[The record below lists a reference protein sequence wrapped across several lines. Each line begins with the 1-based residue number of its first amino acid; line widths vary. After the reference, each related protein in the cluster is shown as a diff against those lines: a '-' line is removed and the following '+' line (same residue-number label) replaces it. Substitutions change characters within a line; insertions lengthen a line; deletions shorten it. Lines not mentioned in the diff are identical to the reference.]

1 MSNCNNCFNGCTET
15 ISDQCI
21 RYTGIDIPNLGIKT
35 GNSLSFVEQV
45 LLTSLLSTLDG
56 RGISID
62 LSNINICNLV
72 QNYLP
77 AQPPSEGF
85 TLNDI
90 LSALIQASCST
101 QTQLISNYNS
111 INALINTQSTT
122 FADANGAMVSLITNI
137 SATMD
142 ADRNHT
148 AALIRTEALT
158 RADAISSMASL
169 ITNISAS
176 VTTNTETVDAFISTY
191 SNTGADSNAALATR
205 IDQLSASFASGN
217 TAALSAAQA
226 AQQSAAT
233 ALSAANAANLLLI
246 DISSDSK
253 LSPFEKQQ
261 IKLQWETIVSEK
273 IKNDAQADSFAVS
286 KTAYGTA
293 YTTLSNYIT
302 PLLSDLST
310 TSDIVGNTFRT
321 NFKNYYDART
331 DLLNAISSK
340 AKALADGASAAI
352 TTESITRATA
362 IGALSSRIDTITA
375 SGIDLGFLDSKIDA
389 AIVIERTAAVTR
401 EQAIASSLTSLT
413 ATVNGHTSS
422 ITTNESAIAT
432 VNGHL
437 TASYGLAVDAN
448 GHIASMNLLSNGISS
463 AIAFT
468 ADSFKIFNGT
478 SPITP
483 FTVVDGNVVMT
494 GTTVVD
500 TIVTSGTG
508 PAIGATGWNGLSLN
522 RSSDNLLKFRH
533 PNGVVGMEMG
543 IISGKLVLN
552 WYNDSGVKIWQGG
565 SDGVTAIENSAA
577 AYAGQ
582 ITNILRIDV
591 NKNGIVSYEGDID
604 YINYYS
610 RVGAVPT
617 TWSLGVATPGSS
629 GLNSSIVVGLKNPNP
644 GNKFKITI
652 QTSDSFTGNI
662 AAVPSTTIKGYDL
675 NSIMIFDGL
684 SANTTDGMLR
694 SIYVEISTTKY

>member
-35 GNSLSFVEQV
+35 GDSLSFVEQV

-122 FADANGAMVSLITNI
+122 FADANGAMASLITNI

-148 AALIRTEALT
+148 AALITTETLARVTANTAMASLITNLSATVDNDRSNTAALIRTEALT
-158 RADAISSMASL
+158 RAD
-169 ITNISAS
+169 TISA
-176 VTTNTETVDAFISTY
+176 
-191 SNTGADSNAALATR
+191 LA
-205 IDQLSASFASGN
+205 
-217 TAALSAAQA
+217 
-226 AQQSAAT
+226 
-233 ALSAANAANLLLI
+233 
-246 DISSDSK
+246 
-253 LSPFEKQQ
+253 
-261 IKLQWETIVSEK
+261 
-273 IKNDAQADSFAVS
+273 
-286 KTAYGTA
+286 
-293 YTTLSNYIT
+293 
-302 PLLSDLST
+302 
-310 TSDIVGNTFRT
+310 
-321 NFKNYYDART
+321 
-331 DLLNAISSK
+331 
-340 AKALADGASAAI
+340 
-352 TTESITRATA
+352 
-362 IGALSSRIDTITA
+362 SRIDTITA
-375 SGIDLGFLDSKIDA
+375 SGVDLGFLDSKIDA
-389 AIVIERTAAVTR
+389 AIVIERTASANPV
-401 EQAIASSLTSLT
+401 QALASSLTSLT

-448 GHIASMNLLSNGISS
+448 GHIASMNLLSNGTSS
-463 AIAFT
+463 ARAFT

-478 SPITP
+478 SSIAP

-565 SDGVTAIENSAA
+565 SDGVTAVENSAA

-591 NKNGIVSYEGDID
+591 GATGIVSYEGDILD
-604 YINYYS
+604 ISYS
-610 RVGAVPT
+610 PRVGATPSS
-617 TWSLGVATPGSS
+617 WGIYGIIPGSS
-629 GLNSSIVVGLKNPNP
+629 GFNSMIEVGLKNPNP
-644 GNKFKITI
+644 NNKFKII
-652 QTSDSFTGNI
+652 L
-662 AAVPSTTIKGYDL
+662 STTDGLYGNANAIPAVANKGATANTIYIL
-675 NSIMIFDGL
+675 DGL
-684 SANTTDGMLR
+684 SSTTTITR
-694 SIYVEISTTKY
+694 SIYIEIQTTKY